1 MGQTVIRYSEAFKRQ
16 VVDEIERGKF
26 TSPHKARK
34 AYRITGCGTIESW
47 IRKYGREDLLPKIV
61 RIESMKERD
70 EIKEARQRIKKLEAA
85 LADAHIDCSLGNA
98 FLKIACERMGISV
111 EDFKKKNAITLSDI
125 RKSRDWV

>member
-26 TSPHKARK
+26 TSLHKARK

-47 IRKYGREDLLPKIV
+47 IRKYGRDDLLPKIV

-70 EIKEARQRIKKLEAA
+70 EIKEARQRIKNLEAA

-98 FLKIACERMGISV
+98 FLKIACKRMGVDV
-111 EDFKKKNAITLSDI
+111 EDFKKKNAVTLSDI
-125 RKSRDWV
+125 RKTRNWM